1 MLDYFKF
8 NPNLLKS
15 ILLLVLAVSGNFV
28 GNTLGC
34 KTQFHMTNNM
44 YIKHMLLIFI
54 TFFTLNYTASE
65 NENPVKQI
73 FRALMIWGCFLL
85 FTKQN
90 ITFTAISASIIIA
103 TYVLDTF
110 SNYHDKQSQNQDLD
124 DKDKAK
130 HKETSELLIKI
141 KDYSFKASILMI
153 IIGFSLY
160 SVEKYKE
167 YGKQFNALTFIFGKT
182 TCKSLS
188 A

>member
-1 MLDYFKF
+1 MDYFKF

-54 TFFTLNYTASE
+54 IFFTLNYTTTE
-65 NENPVKQI
+65 NENPTKHI
-73 FRALMIWGCFLL
+73 LRALMIWGCFLL
-85 FTKQN
+85 FSKQN
-90 ITFTAISASIIIA
+90 ITFTAISAGIFIV
-103 TYVLDTF
+103 TYVIDTF
-110 SNYHDKQSQNQDLD
+110 SNYYDKKSENQNNKD
-124 DKDKAK
+124 D
-130 HKETSELLIKI
+130 HKKTSKLLSKI
-141 KDYSFKASILMI
+141 KDYSFKAGILI
-153 IIGFSLY
+153 IVIGFSLY
-160 SVEKYKE
+160 SIEKYKE